1 MADKTP
7 LFIYATFSLS
17 IDLLFDTLVD
27 FITIVVNSIV
37 MKKDRRIS
45 LLFYYFETRAVYPR
59 QAWNLLCSPD

>member
-27 FITIVVNSIV
+27 FITIIVNSIIT
-37 MKKDRRIS
+37 KKDKRIF
-45 LLFYYFETRAVYPR
+45 LVVYYFERGTLYPR
-59 QAWNLLCSPD
+59 QA